1 MDKKNIKKHLTS
13 TFLSE
18 DKKPV
23 GLSNTEKVQA
33 DSKKFNNANQKEVA
47 KEMKGYEKSLEKGT
61 EPVKYEND
69 KEQQEYHDEM
79 QIMNGLEMNRFQN
92 DPGKTFKERAEKAIA
107 GDASMGNSPDYAN
120 VVTADQAG
128 FTGPDS
134 GKNLVK
140 KIKSSKEKRDK
151 ASELSNKNTTSVD
164 STDFKDSSMNNKSP
178 KSVAISENKI
188 NKKSKMK
195 RLVFKKEFKG
205 VGNALNLIPETYKV
219 NGKQFHMTDGNEK
232 YEIRWEGSLTEG
244 RAIVL
249 KASDKNLMNEDM
261 ENMKRLM
268 GYKSQDT
275 LGTVK
280 GADRIDENKKFNDI
294 WGKTKNLMTE
304 MTGGYGFTGE
314 GNLEGMNEYSIDEEL
329 SLNEGLMDKI
339 KDKLTQPLTKFIEKL
354 GDKGEELYNNLVQK
368 FGENPSPKDIAG
380 QIKSELKESLYEDRF
395 GDMQVGSNPKYA
407 DSEGKQNKT
416 DKAMSILNQVAG
428 INMISIGFP
437 VAILAMIL
445 GLPAFGAGWLVYAL
459 GWIISFIIMGLT
471 TKYGRKRANQ
481 TDEGMDEYNVD
492 EESNTNRQQQISNQR
507 KIEKYNEEEKLNI
520 MVNKHADDNII
531 YGYDKKNLDNEN
543 RKIYKVIKIN
553 PNVQSDY
560 PIEVKFGS
568 SHYRTHLLMISP
580 NNIAT
585 ESFLNDEYIS
595 EKSFQNIITITKDAI
610 DMSELSET
618 DKQKALNN
626 VVNKF
631 EEHINTNIPDEEKGV
646 YEYGLSEQL
655 NPDDDFVANSSYTVS
670 NAGGYEV
677 MVSDSGDAAKVRDAF
692 GGENPETSD
701 WLEIEYVPGEYGE
714 MEPVIDPQGYN
725 IPLNDITYY

>member
-1 MDKKNIKKHLTS
+1 M
-13 TFLSE
+13 
-18 DKKPV
+18 P
-23 GLSNTEKVQA
+23 
-33 DSKKFNNANQKEVA
+33 
-47 KEMKGYEKSLEKGT
+47 
-61 EPVKYEND
+61 
-69 KEQQEYHDEM
+69 
-79 QIMNGLEMNRFQN
+79 
-92 DPGKTFKERAEKAIA
+92 
-107 GDASMGNSPDYAN
+107 
-120 VVTADQAG
+120 
-128 FTGPDS
+128 GPDS

-481 TDEGMDEYNVD
+481 TDEGMDEEFPDLTGDGKVTQADILMGRGVELDENIGD
-492 EESNTNRQQQISNQR
+492 EEMDFLRTVKSTQPDLYNKYINLVKRKGLEFAVNDFHQYTDQGKADEKQRQRDLTKQERLNNEISEIDEILSMVSQDEMGEFMAEFRSDLLKGVKRDYSRFGRN
-507 KIEKYNEEEKLNI
+507 EKTSSISLLASAYVKAN
-520 MVNKHADDNII
+520 
-531 YGYDKKNLDNEN
+531 NLDQSMLKFQSPFDEDELSVFDDISEFILNNN
-543 RKIYKVIKIN
+543 RIYKI
-553 PNVQSDY
+553 
-560 PIEVKFGS
+560 
-568 SHYRTHLLMISP
+568 
-580 NNIAT
+580 
-585 ESFLNDEYIS
+585 
-595 EKSFQNIITITKDAI
+595 FQNKFD
-610 DMSELSET
+610 
-618 DKQKALNN
+618 
-626 VVNKF
+626 NKF
-631 EEHINTNIPDEEKGV
+631 RAIIN
-646 YEYGLSEQL
+646 
-655 NPDDDFVANSSYTVS
+655 
-670 NAGGYEV
+670 
-677 MVSDSGDAAKVRDAF
+677 AF
-692 GGENPETSD
+692 
-701 WLEIEYVPGEYGE
+701 L
-714 MEPVIDPQGYN
+714 
-725 IPLNDITYY
+725 

>member
-69 KEQQEYHDEM
+69 KEQQEYHGEM
-79 QIMNGLEMNRFQN
+79 EIMNGLEMNRFQN

-280 GADRIDENKKFNDI
+280 GSARLDENARFNDI
-294 WGKTKNLMTE
+294 LGKTKNLMTE
-304 MTGGYGFTGE
+304 MTGGPGFTGE
-314 GNLEGMNEYSIDEEL
+314 GNL
-329 SLNEGLMDKI
+329 
-339 KDKLTQPLTKFIEKL
+339 
-354 GDKGEELYNNLVQK
+354 
-368 FGENPSPKDIAG
+368 
-380 QIKSELKESLYEDRF
+380 
-395 GDMQVGSNPKYA
+395 
-407 DSEGKQNKT
+407 
-416 DKAMSILNQVAG
+416 
-428 INMISIGFP
+428 
-437 VAILAMIL
+437 
-445 GLPAFGAGWLVYAL
+445 
-459 GWIISFIIMGLT
+459 
-471 TKYGRKRANQ
+471 
-481 TDEGMDEYNVD
+481 EGMDEYNVD

-507 KIEKYNEEEKLNI
+507 KIEKDNEEEKLNI

-531 YGYDKKNLDNEN
+531 YGYKDKKNLDNEN
-543 RKIYKVIKIN
+543 RKIYKVTEIN
-553 PNVQSDY
+553 PNAQSVNY
-560 PIEVKFGS
+560 PIEVRFGS

-646 YEYGLSEQL
+646 YEYGLSEQW
-655 NPDDDFVANSSYTVS
+655 NPDESYTGPFFTASFMDEPGEGRLHVIS
-670 NAGGYEV
+670 DVEV
-677 MVSDSGDAAKVRDAF
+677 DEYQGNGWDIEGPMSYDDANDKMVSFDNSNKQFNYLSGLDDSDVERDEMNYNRGGKTPPHISAINQYDTYRKNRAQQISNRKLRGGD
-692 GGENPETSD
+692 D
-701 WLEIEYVPGEYGE
+701 W
-714 MEPVIDPQGYN
+714 
-725 IPLNDITYY
+725 